1 MHAHYADAI
10 KAPQL
15 IHLAD
20 NLYLA
25 RFESMKVWSTLAA
38 VEKLLAEGAIA
49 RGDTLL
55 DSSSGIYAYALALAC
70 HKFGLHCY
78 VVASKTV
85 DRTLMLQLQIL
96 GATVEQAQP
105 MATLK
110 LDQSFRVARIA
121 ELLRDNPRMHWMQQY
136 HDDVHYLGYAP
147 VAAQIRSEFG
157 AQALTL
163 VGGVG
168 SGCSTGGIV
177 QALRAAGTAAT
188 LIGVQ
193 PFGSMSFGAEHVEDP
208 GIIIAGIGSSIPF
221 RNVRHALYDEMHWVS
236 FDYGLAATVALL
248 RRHGVFAGLSS
259 GCGYLVA
266 RREAAQERSRP
277 VLLLAADTGHRY
289 VDAVYARH
297 AEAVDIDAFA
307 PAQVDS
313 VDALALPWSSLRW
326 QRRDDPRAQIHDWPA
341 ARPQRC
347 PPRQSDAPALA

>member
-1 MHAHYADAI
+1 MHEHYADAI

-15 IHLAD
+15 VHLDD

-25 RFESMKVWSTLAA
+25 RFESMKVWSALAA
-38 VEKLLAEGAIA
+38 VEQLLAEGAVA

-70 HKFGLHCY
+70 HKYGLRCHI
-78 VVASKTV
+78 VASKTV
-85 DRTLMLQLQIL
+85 DRTLLLQLQIL

-110 LDQSFRVARIA
+110 LDQSFRVARIR
-121 ELLRDNPRMHWMQQY
+121 ELLQRNPRMHWMQQY

-147 VAAQIRSEFG
+147 VAEQIRAELG
-157 AQALTL
+157 TQPLTV

-168 SGCSTGGIV
+168 SGCSTGGIA
-177 QALRAAGTAAT
+177 QALRGAGVDTA

-193 PFGSMSFGAEHVEDP
+193 PFGSMSFGAGHVEDP

-221 RNVRHALYDEMHWVS
+221 RNVRHALYDEMHWVA
-236 FDYGLAATVALL
+236 FDCGLSATVALL

-266 RREAAQERSRP
+266 RREAARDRRRR

-297 AEAVDIDAFA
+297 ADAGDIDALS
-307 PAQVDS
+307 PTYVDS
-313 VDALALPWSSLRW
+313 PEALALPWAALRW
-326 QRRDDPRAQIHDWPA
+326 AGRGHACAQADDWPPQ
-341 ARPQRC
+341 RPQRC
-347 PPRQSDAPALA
+347 PPPHGGLASGN

>member
-1 MHAHYADAI
+1 MHDHYADAI
-10 KAPQL
+10 QAPAL
-15 IHLAD
+15 IRLD
-20 NLYLA
+20 TNLFVA
-25 RFESMKVWSTLAA
+25 RFESMKVFSAVAA
-38 VEKLLAEGAIA
+38 VERLLAEGVVA

-70 HKFGLHCY
+70 HKFGLHSY
-78 VVASKTV
+78 IVASKTV
-85 DRTLMLQLQIL
+85 DRTLKLQLEIL

-136 HDDVHYLGYAP
+136 HDDIHYAGYAP
-147 VAAQIRSEFG
+147 VAAQIRDDIG
-157 AQALTL
+157 TQNLTI

-177 QALRAAGTAAT
+177 QALRENDASVA

-208 GIIIAGIGSSIPF
+208 GIIIAGIGSAIAF
-221 RNVRHALYDEMHWVS
+221 RNVRHALYDEIHWVS
-236 FDYGLAATVALL
+236 FDAGVAGAVALL

-266 RREAAQERSRP
+266 LHEARRDPSRR

-289 VDAVYARH
+289 VDAVFAQH
-297 AEAVDIDAFA
+297 AQAGDIDALA
-307 PAQVDS
+307 PTFVDGVES
-313 VDALALPWSSLRW
+313 LALPWSAVAW
-326 QRRDDPRAQIHDWPA
+326 GRRPDPRAHLHDLPAPRRARCPA
-341 ARPQRC
+341 A
-347 PPRQSDAPALA
+347 

>member
-15 IHLAD
+15 IHLQD

-38 VEKLLAEGAIA
+38 VEKLLAEGVVA

-70 HKFGLHCY
+70 HKFGLRCY
-78 VVASKTV
+78 VVASRTV
-85 DRTLMLQLQIL
+85 DRTLMVQLQIL

-147 VAAQIRSEFG
+147 VAEQIRNTFGSEP
-157 AQALTL
+157 LTL

-177 QALRAAGTAAT
+177 QALRQSGTTTT

-236 FDYGLAATVALL
+236 FDYGLSATVALL

-266 RREAAQERSRP
+266 RREAARERGRP

-297 AEAVDIDAFA
+297 AEAVDIDALA
-307 PAQVDS
+307 PVQVDN
-313 VDALALPWSSLRW
+313 VGALALPWSALRW
-326 QRRDDPRAQIHDWPA
+326 ERRGDPRAQVHDWPA

-347 PPRQSDAPALA
+347 PPPHSHAPALA